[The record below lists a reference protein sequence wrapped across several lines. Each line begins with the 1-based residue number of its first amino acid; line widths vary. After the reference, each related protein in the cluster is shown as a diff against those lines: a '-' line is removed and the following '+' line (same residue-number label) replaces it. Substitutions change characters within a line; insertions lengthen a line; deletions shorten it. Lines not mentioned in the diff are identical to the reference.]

1 MASGYDEDPK
11 IYAISDNK
19 TSLEFRM
26 SSTFDNG
33 VEVNIRVVVDFIKK
47 SSKVKLIVRELEGSA
62 FEIMWGNAIISKL
75 LEEI

>member
-1 MASGYDEDPK
+1 
-11 IYAISDNK
+11 
-19 TSLEFRM
+19 M